1 MHAGLALAVMIAA
14 VAPQN
19 EERDDDAIA
28 AKVLVIVA
36 TSATGALLGATLA
49 GGTSLL
55 ALGDACAQERCVDNP
70 QFVVTPLATA
80 AGGVVGGVVGA
91 IAGVFLGF
99 AVADALPA
107 TTPQSHTPL
116 EEFPDD

>member
-1 MHAGLALAVMIAA
+1 MIAA

-28 AKVLVIVA
+28 AKALVIVA
-36 TSATGALLGATLA
+36 TSTTGALLGATLA
-49 GGTSLL
+49 GGTSFL

-80 AGGVVGGVVGA
+80 AGGVVGALVGLFFGVALAGA
-91 IAGVFLGF
+91 VHPSTPS
-99 AVADALPA
+99 DAPV
-107 TTPQSHTPL
+107 